1 MHLFQGPRPF
11 KASPGNRIG
20 AIKGNTF
27 ANLLLVQAATIHD
40 GMVSGITGKNRLEH
54 GGRGIG
60 KRRDKVL
67 WCEAPAARA
76 ILLGAGFIIGS
87 ALRTCSGCNINV

>member
-27 ANLLLVQAATIHD
+27 ANLLLVEAATIHD
-40 GMVSGITGKNRLEH
+40 GMVSGITGEHRLEH

-60 KRRDKVL
+60 KRRDKAL
-67 WCEAPAARA
+67 WVRGPRCPCYFARSRLHYWLSA
-76 ILLGAGFIIGS
+76 EDLLG
-87 ALRTCSGCNINV
+87 L